1 MSIVNDEARDD
12 NLSEHEG
19 LEAPSKT
26 PSKNSALNVKA
37 AEMPSEQKEMV
48 FALVEG
54 EALTEVPKDLYIPP
68 DALEIFLETFEGPL
82 DLLLYL
88 IKRENL
94 DILEINV
101 ADITDQYMAYVELM
115 ESSQFELAAEYLVM
129 AAMLAEI
136 KSKILLPRD
145 EEEVEEVDPRMELI
159 RRLQE
164 YERYKQAAENI
175 DTLPRLDRDLHF
187 AKAALPV
194 IEKVQPDPVVDLNE
208 VLLALSNVLRRAD
221 RFGHHHI
228 QLETLSTR
236 EKMSDILSNLSSND
250 FTPLT
255 SLLNK
260 QEGRLGVVVT
270 FLAIMELMKDAL
282 IEIVQTD
289 SLARSTLN
297 LEAKKVGDFDN
308 KVKMI
313 IEGLLLA
320 ASRPLNLSE
329 IAQVFDADERPD
341 KKELKK
347 IIEVIEADCSD
358 RGFELQEVASGYRFQ
373 VKQELSSWV
382 GKLWD
387 ERPPRYTRALLEILA
402 LIAYKQPITRGDIEE
417 IRGVSVSPNIIRT
430 LIDREWVRVVGH
442 RDVPGRPA
450 MFATTKTFLDY
461 FNLKSLQDLPPLSEI
476 KELDNS
482 DSELSLDEELSQSR
496 ILDMP
501 DVDDSEGDFLTL
513 SEDELLAEE
522 EAINLSKKPLDE
534 ILGVEEPDEPPSTDK
549 FEVDFEKEA
558 LSNVVELPVSEK
570 IDEPELNKMLIPL
583 IVITTQTHK

>member
-1 MSIVNDEARDD
+1 
-12 NLSEHEG
+12 
-19 LEAPSKT
+19 
-26 PSKNSALNVKA
+26 
-37 AEMPSEQKEMV
+37 
-48 FALVEG
+48 
-54 EALTEVPKDLYIPP
+54 
-68 DALEIFLETFEGPL
+68 
-82 DLLLYL
+82 
-88 IKRENL
+88 
-94 DILEINV
+94 
-101 ADITDQYMAYVELM
+101 
-115 ESSQFELAAEYLVM
+115 
-129 AAMLAEI
+129 
-136 KSKILLPRD
+136 
-145 EEEVEEVDPRMELI
+145 
-159 RRLQE
+159 
-164 YERYKQAAENI
+164 
-175 DTLPRLDRDLHF
+175 
-187 AKAALPV
+187 
-194 IEKVQPDPVVDLNE
+194 
-208 VLLALSNVLRRAD
+208 
-221 RFGHHHI
+221 
-228 QLETLSTR
+228 
-236 EKMSDILSNLSSND
+236 
-250 FTPLT
+250 
-255 SLLNK
+255 
-260 QEGRLGVVVT
+260 
-270 FLAIMELMKDAL
+270 
-282 IEIVQTD
+282 
-289 SLARSTLN
+289 
-297 LEAKKVGDFDN
+297 VGDFDN

-329 IAQVFDADERPD
+329 IAQVFDEDERPD

-549 FEVDFEKEA
+549 LGVEFEKED

-570 IDEPELNKMLIPL
+570 TDEPESQQDVDSIDNDYNPDA
-583 IVITTQTHK
+583 